1 MVKKMQSYDCTK
13 QGAIFLFVLSGMNG
27 KNPFENIFD
36 QILGT
41 KLREHRN
48 RLNHTQKSAVEKS
61 GGHRQWLGK
70 LESGKTTPSVFVLYK
85 YTSAAGIDLSEVI
98 KELHKDYHAQVASY
112 QKACDQEKYK
122 DYIQRIKKRKK

>member
-1 MVKKMQSYDCTK
+1 
-13 QGAIFLFVLSGMNG
+13 MNG
-27 KNPFENIFD
+27 KNHFENIFD
-36 QILGT
+36 QLLGT

-85 YTSAAGIDLSEVI
+85 YTAAAGIDLSAVI
-98 KELHKDYHAQVASY
+98 KELHEDYPAQVASY
-112 QKACDQEKYK
+112 QKACDQAKYK
-122 DYIQRIKKRKK
+122 EYIRKTKKRKK